1 MVDRFEQF
9 AAMISAAFRQIQR
22 LERAEMEKYG
32 MKGAFAQY
40 LRVLTHYPEGMTS
53 AQLCEACEKDKAAIS
68 RVIAEME
75 EKGLV
80 QRVTDGE
87 HQYRAAILLTVQGR
101 RAAEYVAERATAIVS
116 KAVEGLTDGA
126 RSAMYA
132 SMELICSN
140 LQSIMAKEE

>member
-75 EKGLV
+75 EKGAV
-80 QRVTDGE
+80 KRVGDGE
-87 HQYRAAILLTVQGR
+87 HQYRAIIMLTEQGR
-101 RAAEYVAERATAIVS
+101 AAADYVAERATEIVS
-116 KAVEGLTDGA
+116 KAVEGLTDEA
-126 RSAMYA
+126 RSVMYA
-132 SMELICSN
+132 SLELICSN
-140 LQSIMAKEE
+140 LQKILPDNC